1 MRKKAALVLGMAI
14 TFSQVAMAEEITSS
28 TEQIEN
34 CTPETSVQEENFQE
48 TEQQSNVNEVQESVS
63 EDEEVQ
69 TQESTIESSE
79 VESEIASELDSTV
92 EESTSELDTTSA
104 SEVDNDLL
112 QKMYEYAQIYND
124 ANGAPEGDSLACE
137 QYAALEQYPDNGI
150 MVINNNEI
158 SVSAYISKLLSK
170 VGKGYS
176 QANRDSADYFDC
188 SSLVK
193 RCFSEL
199 GITNVPGTTVGW
211 NSALSSVPVNGEYV
225 LSGSGGMIRYK
236 LIATNVTELSN
247 PDLFSV
253 PGTIMV
259 YIAPGA
265 SKGHVAVS
273 LGSFAR
279 QNGNYNPNSQSN
291 LIVQQTKNYVVNQ
304 LQQRYGIAGL
314 GGTSSMTG
322 RDKLY
327 INSNYL
333 GQDMNLGNNTYSGP
347 YNSIFRVEAAS
358 PTFGV
363 CVNNS
368 VSGLSGMNVKYVLRP
383 VQGGSTAAA
392 PTLGDVKVTELT
404 SKGYRV
410 TATFSAPAGVK
421 SVKMP
426 TWTEKNGQDDLIW
439 HEASISGNTATFYV
453 PVSSHN
459 NESGTYNTHV
469 YVYDVLGRETL
480 KGVTVTVPAVSE
492 APKILN
498 IKTEDLTAKGYR
510 VTVTFSA
517 PAGVKEV
524 QMPTW
529 TAKNDQ
535 DDIVWHI
542 ASISGN
548 TATFY
553 VPVSSHNNESGV
565 YYTHVYVY
573 DVNGAYALEGITVR
587 VPAVA
592 EAPVIKKIET
602 SNVTT
607 AGYTVKVTFSAQLGV
622 KEVKMPTWTE
632 KNGQDDIV
640 WHVANISGNTATAY
654 IPTSAHNNEVGN
666 YITHVYVVD
675 KKNNEAVEAVYV
687 TVK

>member
-1 MRKKAALVLGMAI
+1 M
-14 TFSQVAMAEEITSS
+14 
-28 TEQIEN
+28 
-34 CTPETSVQEENFQE
+34 P
-48 TEQQSNVNEVQESVS
+48 
-63 EDEEVQ
+63 
-69 TQESTIESSE
+69 
-79 VESEIASELDSTV
+79 
-92 EESTSELDTTSA
+92 DTTA
-104 SEVDNDLL
+104 
-112 QKMYEYAQIYND
+112 
-124 ANGAPEGDSLACE
+124 
-137 QYAALEQYPDNGI
+137 
-150 MVINNNEI
+150 
-158 SVSAYISKLLSK
+158 
-170 VGKGYS
+170 
-176 QANRDSADYFDC
+176 
-188 SSLVK
+188 
-193 RCFSEL
+193 
-199 GITNVPGTTVGW
+199 GW
-211 NSALSSVPVNGEYV
+211 NSALSSVPVNGDYV

-327 INSNYL
+327 ISSDYL

-439 HEASISGNTATFYV
+439 HEASV
-453 PVSSHN
+453 
-459 NESGTYNTHV
+459 
-469 YVYDVLGRETL
+469 
-480 KGVTVTVPAVSE
+480 
-492 APKILN
+492 
-498 IKTEDLTAKGYR
+498 
-510 VTVTFSA
+510 
-517 PAGVKEV
+517 
-524 QMPTW
+524 
-529 TAKNDQ
+529 
-535 DDIVWHI
+535 
-542 ASISGN
+542 SGN

-565 YYTHVYVY
+565 YYTHIYVY

-654 IPTSAHNNEVGN
+654 IPTSAHNNEAGN

>member
-48 TEQQSNVNEVQESVS
+48 TELQSNVNEVQESVS
-63 EDEEVQ
+63 EDEEMQ
-69 TQESTIESSE
+69 MQESTIESSE
-79 VESEIASELDSTV
+79 VESEIVSELDSTV
-92 EESTSELDTTSA
+92 EESTSELDATST

-176 QANRDSADYFDC
+176 QANRYSADYFDC

-193 RCFSEL
+193 RCFNEL
-199 GITNVPGTTVGW
+199 GITNVPDTTAGW
-211 NSALSSVPVNGEYV
+211 NSALSSVPVNGDYV

-327 INSNYL
+327 ISSDYL

-392 PTLGDVKVTELT
+392 PTLGDVKITELT

-459 NESGTYNTHV
+459 NESG
-469 YVYDVLGRETL
+469 
-480 KGVTVTVPAVSE
+480 
-492 APKILN
+492 
-498 IKTEDLTAKGYR
+498 
-510 VTVTFSA
+510 
-517 PAGVKEV
+517 
-524 QMPTW
+524 
-529 TAKNDQ
+529 
-535 DDIVWHI
+535 
-542 ASISGN
+542 
-548 TATFY
+548 
-553 VPVSSHNNESGV
+553 V
-565 YYTHVYVY
+565 YYTHIYVY